1 MALNW
6 TMLDAA
12 RAPVPLPHELIIR
25 TIESGPEITLSIL
38 DTPERKLK
46 ESGRLWLTDKRVR
59 VTLLIIGCY

>member
-6 TMLDAA
+6 TMLDAT

-25 TIESGPEITLSIL
+25 TIESGPEITLSIP

-59 VTLLIIGCY
+59 VTSLTFGCY